1 MAITTYDQLLSAARQ
16 RVGHTRTATRTSVAL
31 IPWSIFDLAGDPGSG
46 VLAGGQTSPSTAAGI
61 VPTDATPGY
70 PIINAFGG
78 SNTGYITLIRY
89 SSSVISNLLLY
100 DRLFCAGAYSF
111 NSNVTLASQPSYSS
125 RVPGGTDF
133 TNTEIWL
140 EVVTAFTG
148 NLTVTVT
155 YTNQD
160 GTTGRSTGSFAPGLA
175 PTLGR
180 CFQLP
185 LAAGDTGVQKIES
198 VVSTVASVGTF
209 NINVLRPLWSNRITI
224 ANGMG
229 IDDVLK
235 TDAIQIFDTS
245 ALYLMV
251 QADSTSTGLPNLNIS
266 IANA

>member
-1 MAITTYDQLLSAARQ
+1 
-16 RVGHTRTATRTSVAL
+16 
-31 IPWSIFDLAGDPGSG
+31 
-46 VLAGGQTSPSTAAGI
+46 
-61 VPTDATPGY
+61 
-70 PIINAFGG
+70 
-78 SNTGYITLIRY
+78 
-89 SSSVISNLLLY
+89 
-100 DRLFCAGAYSF
+100 
-111 NSNVTLASQPSYSS
+111 
-125 RVPGGTDF
+125 VPGGTDF

-251 QADSTSTGLPNLNIS
+251 QADSTSTGLPNVNIS